1 MSVNEMEELVQTLHT
16 AGIRPEL
23 IEQVAYALDYET
35 TVSALEARLR
45 GSYQFQEIIMDTLST
60 TMDFYDADSV
70 LVISLDLD
78 LMIAT
83 PEFELHRE
91 GFMPVC
97 GTNPMFLNE
106 YPEILEAVCQV
117 ANEICPYTEI
127 SSVLMQESKSYIR
140 IHQLGIQ
147 SLMAVPYSKRNT
159 GFVAVVNP
167 RKYQSQSSLLQV
179 LSYVAVSEINEMTL
193 MNQQRS
199 VFFDDGT
206 LAPNDVYVKL
216 LDGFELHTKEGIIK
230 EKDLRSNQ
238 SVLFLTLL
246 LTKKGAPISD
256 EALLEMLWDK
266 PEELDIPERTLKNL
280 SYSTK
285 KKVIHL
291 FPANG
296 FLEIGKSCYSISRK
310 YNIITDLD
318 WFGYRLRD
326 IQGIPNPQSRL
337 KQYLNLLNDFRG
349 TVLPMQEHRSL
360 KSIDELYM
368 RKQEEAQLECLA
380 LMYDLERYSEMHE
393 FINRINLHQELK
405 EPFVY
410 WEIKADIGLKR
421 LDLARRLMRENM
433 DKLTLEHK
441 QALSDLLGE
450 M

>member
-1 MSVNEMEELVQTLHT
+1 MSVNEMDYLVQALHK
-16 AGIRPEL
+16 AGLRPEL
-23 IEQVAYALDYET
+23 IEQVSYAVDYEAA
-35 TVSALEARLR
+35 VSALEARLR
-45 GSYQFQEIIMDTLST
+45 GNYQFQEVIMDALST

-70 LVISLDLD
+70 LVVSLDLD
-78 LMIAT
+78 MMIAT

-106 YPEILEAVCQV
+106 YPEILEAVRQV
-117 ANEICPYTEI
+117 ANEICPYTVI
-127 SSVLMQESKSYIR
+127 SSVLAGKSKSYIR
-140 IHQLGIQ
+140 LNQLGIQ

-167 RKYQSQSSLLQV
+167 RKYQSQTSLLQV
-179 LSYVAVSEINEMTL
+179 LSYVAVSEINEMNL
-193 MNQQRS
+193 MNQQKS
-199 VFFDDGT
+199 TFFDDGT

-216 LDGFELHTKEGIIK
+216 LDGFELHTKEGVVTEK
-230 EKDLRSNQ
+230 ELRSNQ
-238 SVLFLTLL
+238 SVLFLTHL

-256 EALLEMLWDK
+256 ETLLAMLWDR
-266 PEELDIPERTLKNL
+266 PDELDIPERTLKNL

-291 FPANG
+291 FPAND

-318 WFGYRLRD
+318 WFGYQLRD
-326 IQGIPNPQSRL
+326 IQGTPNLQSRL
-337 KQYLNLLNDFRG
+337 TQYLNLLNDFRG

-360 KSIDELYM
+360 KAIDDLYM

-380 LMYDLERYSEMHE
+380 LMYDLERYSEMHD
-393 FINRINLHQELK
+393 FINRMNLRQELK
-405 EPFVY
+405 EPFLY

-421 LDLARRLMRENM
+421 LDLARRLMRENIGR
-433 DKLTLEHK
+433 LTLEHK
-441 QALSDLLGE
+441 EELSNLLGE